1 MSDCEDGTTKLRKRT
16 RNWNIAFRQ
25 QQGEIKQLRHECEWK
40 VKELKWE
47 FQTKME
53 TVRKER
59 SAIEEQ
65 LQTLDALIEKRKG
78 SLCEWLE
85 KNKPDWQETI
95 GKVADEEL
103 VLYNNELQPQLVNK
117 EATLFGVSLN
127 LTAIERF
134 CPHSPRKC
142 AGARQATSSPA
153 TLYRPSHPTD
163 GRRGGS
169 CFFFGEEVFEA
180 NT

>member
-1 MSDCEDGTTKLRKRT
+1 MSDCEDGINELRKKDKELEHG
-16 RNWNIAFRQ
+16 ICQ
-25 QQGEIKQLRHECEWK
+25 QQGEIKQLRQECEWK

-47 FQTKME
+47 FQAKME

-65 LQTLDALIEKRKG
+65 LQTLEVLIEKRKG

-127 LTAIERF
+127 LT
-134 CPHSPRKC
+134 
-142 AGARQATSSPA
+142 PA
-153 TLYRPSHPTD
+153 LIR
-163 GRRGGS
+163 
-169 CFFFGEEVFEA
+169 
-180 NT
+180 

>member
-1 MSDCEDGTTKLRKRT
+1 M
-16 RNWNIAFRQ
+16 
-25 QQGEIKQLRHECEWK
+25 
-40 VKELKWE
+40 KELKWE

-53 TVRKER
+53 AVRKER

-117 EATLFGVSLN
+117 ESTLSGICCRL
-127 LTAIERF
+127 
-134 CPHSPRKC
+134 
-142 AGARQATSSPA
+142 
-153 TLYRPSHPTD
+153 
-163 GRRGGS
+163 
-169 CFFFGEEVFEA
+169 
-180 NT
+180 